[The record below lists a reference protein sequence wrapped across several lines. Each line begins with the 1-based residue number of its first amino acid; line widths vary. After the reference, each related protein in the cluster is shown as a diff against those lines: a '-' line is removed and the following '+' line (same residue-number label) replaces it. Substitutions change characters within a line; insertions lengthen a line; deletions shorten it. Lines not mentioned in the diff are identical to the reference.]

1 MEETTAAPD
10 TSWFAKLAKV
20 SIAVASVALV
30 GVAAVEGWQVFA
42 RYVLNHSPSW
52 TEPLALLFMSTAV
65 MCGAAVGV
73 RTRRHFGFFMLS
85 ERGSPRVQRALK
97 LFAAALAVCVGI
109 LFALAGAKLSTDSW
123 TYEVAGAPLPQGVV
137 YIPVCVGGILIAI
150 FALEQFKHILRAAP
164 ALKSE

>member
-1 MEETTAAPD
+1 MQETITD
-10 TSWFAKLAKV
+10 TSWFAKLASL
-20 SIAVASVALV
+20 SIALASVSLV

-85 ERGSPRVQRALK
+85 EQTPPHVQRALK
-97 LFAAALAVCVGI
+97 LFAAAVAVSVGI
-109 LFALAGAKLSTDSW
+109 LFALAGAKLMSDSW
-123 TYEVAGAPLPQGVV
+123 TFEVAGAPLPQGVV
-137 YIPVCVGGILIAI
+137 YLPVCFGGVLIAI
-150 FALEQFKHILRAAP
+150 FALEQFKNILRAAP
-164 ALKSE
+164 GAPSE